1 MNVLIINSC
10 SGCLSTGRIATQIAQ
25 EYIDKGN
32 DAVVAYARDYKDV
45 GVPTHRIG
53 SRNDVILHALK
64 ARLTD
69 SAGFGSKAVTK
80 AFLEW
85 ADEYNPDLVW
95 LHNLHGYYIDCE
107 QLFIWIKKRP
117 FMEVKWTLHDC
128 WAFTGHCSHFTTVK
142 CDRWK
147 TGCHD
152 CPQKREYPSSIIDRC
167 SRNYQKKQKLF
178 SGIEHMTIITPSKWL
193 AELVNQ
199 SFLGSYK
206 TEVKYNTID
215 RNVFKPTRSNIRQE
229 LQAEDR
235 IMLLGVASSW
245 GKRKGLEDFL
255 ELSKLLDDRYL
266 IVLVGLT
273 EKDIKDVKSST
284 IAYEYSFLQKGYKK
298 DKLIKN
304 ANHNHSKDL
313 SLLRSR
319 IASNVA
325 IAPKVETLYESITG
339 EKANGYKHENA
350 AIICIQKTNNPIQL
364 AQLYTAADVFIN
376 PTHEDNYPTV
386 NLEAQA
392 CGTPIITYDIGGCR
406 ETIGH
411 R

>member
-25 EYIDKGN
+25 EYIDNGN
-32 DAVVAYARDYKDV
+32 NAVVAYARDYKDV

-53 SRNDVILHALK
+53 SGSDVILHALK

-69 SAGFGSKAVTK
+69 SAGFGSKAATK

-95 LHNLHGYYIDCE
+95 LHNLHSYYIDCE
-107 QLFIWIKKRP
+107 QLFKWIKRRP

-147 TGCHD
+147 TGCYD
-152 CPQKREYPSSIIDRC
+152 CPQTKEYPSSIIDQC
-167 SRNYQKKQKLF
+167 NRNYKKKQNLF
-178 SGIEHMTIITPSKWL
+178 SGIERMTIITPSQWL
-193 AELVNQ
+193 ADLVNQ

-215 RNVFKPTRSNIRQE
+215 RKIFKPTRSNIRHE

-255 ELSKLLDDRYL
+255 ELSKLLDDRYV

-273 EKDIKDVKSST
+273 EKEIKSVGLST
-284 IAYEYSFLQKGYKK
+284 IAYEYSYPQNRYRNDTLKK
-298 DKLIKN
+298 CATQSIELPF
-304 ANHNHSKDL
+304 
-313 SLLRSR
+313 LRSR

-325 IAPKVETLYESITG
+325 IRPSVDSLYESITG
-339 EKANGYKHENA
+339 EKANGHKGNNA
-350 AIICIQKTNNPIQL
+350 PIICIQKTENPLQL
-364 AQLYTAADVFIN
+364 AQLYTAADVFLN

-392 CGTPIITYDIGGCR
+392 CGTPIITYDVGGCR
-406 ETIGH
+406 ETINNL
-411 R
+411 